1 MTRGQP
7 TRSEG
12 RSELDGRTSTTIET
26 ILGFVDG
33 TSMVAASFV
42 LFYLALI
49 TKLPSLRVLSL
60 LLGLFALAHGLYH
73 FLFTFVI
80 GYEARAT
87 LDTLSVVFLLSFAI
101 YYAQRGNLT

>member
-7 TRSEG
+7 TRPEG
-12 RSELDGRTSTTIET
+12 QSELDRRTSTTIET

-33 TSMVAASFV
+33 TSMVAASCV

-73 FLFTFVI
+73 FLFTFMI
-80 GYEARAT
+80 GYEPRPA
-87 LDTLSVVFLLSFAI
+87 LDTLSVILVLAF
-101 YYAQRGNLT
+101 

>member
-1 MTRGQP
+1 
-7 TRSEG
+7 
-12 RSELDGRTSTTIET
+12 
-26 ILGFVDG
+26 
-33 TSMVAASFV
+33 MVAASLV
-42 LFYLALI
+42 LFYLALM

-80 GYEARAT
+80 GYDARAA

-101 YYAQRGNLT
+101 YYTKRGNLR